1 MKSRIKEWLS
11 DAWFRYTK
19 CYIGVRK
26 GDVFV
31 VKTNRLL
38 ACSTGDIA
46 VVKSMYRND
55 RVILTGSDGDMHLV
69 RLRKEHF
76 KKVRR
81 FSRVQSKAI
90 RDAAKMMKAIMEYG
104 DDLRDIAESLRQQY
118 EATRTIGY
126 LYQAREME
134 EALRILKEYFPE
146 VLK

>member
-1 MKSRIKEWLS
+1 MKSRIKEWLE
-11 DAWFRYTK
+11 DTWFWYVK

-26 GDVFV
+26 GDVFII
-31 VKTNRLL
+31 KTNDLTGCRI
-38 ACSTGDIA
+38 GDI
-46 VVKSMYRND
+46 VIIK
-55 RVILTGSDGDMHLV
+55 RVWWGREMVFDGRDGEV
-69 RLRKEHF
+69 YITRLQKCHF
-76 KKVRR
+76 EKVRR
-81 FSRVQSKAI
+81 LNESLLCKIKRCTELQEAI
-90 RDAAKMMKAIMEYG
+90 LEYA

>member
-19 CYIGVRK
+19 CYIGVCK

-38 ACSTGDIA
+38 SCSTGDIA

-69 RLRKEHF
+69 RLRKKHF

-81 FSRVQSKAI
+81 FSRVQSKAM
-90 RDAAKMMKAIMEYG
+90 REVVTVMKAVKEYG
-104 DDLRDIAESLRQQY
+104 DDLRDIAESHKEQY
-118 EATRTIGY
+118 ESTLQIEHMIQSRQT
-126 LYQAREME
+126 E